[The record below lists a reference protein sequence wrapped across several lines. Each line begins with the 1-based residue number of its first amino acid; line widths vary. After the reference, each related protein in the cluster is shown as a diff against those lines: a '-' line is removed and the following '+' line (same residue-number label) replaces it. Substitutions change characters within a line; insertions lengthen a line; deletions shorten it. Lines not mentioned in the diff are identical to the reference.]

1 MRTYND
7 GTTAPVR
14 AMGEAWATVE
24 CTGEAV
30 FSETK
35 TLLEETGDFYY
46 TTYIG
51 LWSYDSIPKEKK
63 KYEFSKFE
71 DEVFRLFPLGIRVV
85 RRRVSELKERTV
97 SASIEESLPAL
108 REEALSNA
116 LKNAPFKQYDRVE
129 YVTFKR
135 DKKTVVRAIIYGDV
149 NIIGLNEG
157 DKEFGKKDG
166 EN

>member
-1 MRTYND
+1 MW
-7 GTTAPVR
+7 G
-14 AMGEAWATVE
+14 
-24 CTGEAV
+24 
-30 FSETK
+30 
-35 TLLEETGDFYY
+35 
-46 TTYIG
+46 
-51 LWSYDSIPKEKK
+51 YDSIPKEKK
-63 KYEFSKFE
+63 KYEFRKFE

-85 RRRVSELKERTV
+85 RRRVAELKERTV

-108 REEALSNA
+108 REEALRNA

-135 DKKTVVRAIIYGDV
+135 DNETVVRAIIYGDV